1 MNQELAIDWQVFGYS
16 LALAFAFG
24 ALYAWFVR
32 YLSKQGVEGQT
43 AYLVAFGVGFTLMLA
58 IPLVGLLN
66 VTIIIALFVAS
77 GFWMVIEYVQRL
89 HLARKRD
96 KESAEALAKEALH
109 DDEASTR

>member
-24 ALYAWFVR
+24 SLFAWLVR
-32 YLSKQGVEGQT
+32 YLAKQGVEGQT
-43 AYLVAFGVGFTLMLA
+43 AYLVVFGVGFTLMLA
-58 IPLVGLLN
+58 IPLVGLLD
-66 VTIIIALFVAS
+66 VTIIIALFGAS
-77 GFWMVIEYVQRL
+77 GFSMVIEYVQRV

-109 DDEASTR
+109 DNEATDR